1 LLVSIKGI
9 KKTMDRLFLPINA
22 NPTCTRGKPGDGA
35 GLALLRLLFQ
45 LYRREW
51 GTSCGDKMGKKARSF
66 EFVDKIGQI
75 IYKKKLKIHFN
86 DFTMSTSNTLAKNMK
101 KI

>member
-1 LLVSIKGI
+1 
-9 KKTMDRLFLPINA
+9 MDRLFLPINS
-22 NPTCTRGKPGDGA
+22 NPSCASSEAGDGS
-35 GLALLRLLFQ
+35 GEALLTLLFQ

-51 GTSCGDKMGKKARSF
+51 GVSRGNKMCKKARSF